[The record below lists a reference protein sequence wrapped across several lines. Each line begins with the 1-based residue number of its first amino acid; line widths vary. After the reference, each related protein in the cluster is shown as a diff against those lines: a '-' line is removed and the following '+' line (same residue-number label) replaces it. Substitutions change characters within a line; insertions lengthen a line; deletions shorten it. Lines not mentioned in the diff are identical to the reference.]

1 MALNQPDDQSI
12 RMEQMAKY
20 YLLRFSL
27 SFTAVLIIVWGC
39 GNGGNAAAKRSITTG
54 DLVED
59 IAVLSSDEFEGRAP
73 ASKGEELTIQFLKAE
88 FEKLGLAPGNRDSYF
103 QGVPLVEMT
112 PDPGSGLLIWGD
124 ATTTRL
130 FYRREYVAWT
140 KRVVEKVSLDR
151 SDLIFVGYGVVAPE
165 YDWNDYEGL
174 DVRGKTVVLL
184 VNDPGYATGD
194 GTLFNGRAMTYY
206 GRWTYK
212 MEEAA
217 RQGAEG
223 ALVIHETGP
232 AGYPWE
238 VVRNSFTGPLF
249 NLVAE
254 DNNLSRCSVE
264 GWITEETARDL
275 FRRGGLDFD
284 TLKKQASAPG
294 FQPVPMNLRVSLT
307 TTNTIR
313 RSTSHNV
320 LALLPGRNRPD
331 EVVIYTAHW
340 DHLGK
345 DPSLKGDQIYNGA
358 RDNAT
363 GVAGLLE
370 LAEAFSGLRRRPAR
384 SLLFLAVTAEE
395 QGLLG
400 SQYYATHPVFPLE
413 KTVAVLNMDEMNI
426 FGPMRDVTVIG
437 YGNSDLDNYV
447 AAAARRQR
455 RKVCPDPEPEKGY
468 FYRSDQFSFARE
480 GVPALYLDSGIDH
493 VEHGE
498 AWTREQ
504 IDRYTAEHYHKVS
517 DEFDPAWDLSGMV
530 DDLRLLFTIGHRLSG
545 RRTFP
550 NWREGSEFRARREAQ
565 MKGGEAGED

>member
-1 MALNQPDDQSI
+1 MVKRKHI
-12 RMEQMAKY
+12 V
-20 YLLRFSL
+20 YL
-27 SFTAVLIIVWGC
+27 VLLVAGFVLLGGC

-54 DLVED
+54 DLAED

-112 PDPGSGLLIWGD
+112 PDPGSGLVIWGG

-130 FYRREYVAWT
+130 IYRREYVAWT
-140 KRVVEKVSLDR
+140 KRVVRKTSLDR
-151 SDLIFVGYGVVAPE
+151 SDLVFAGYGVVAPE

-194 GTLFNGRAMTYY
+194 ITLFNGRTMTYY

-212 MEEAA
+212 FEEAA

-223 ALVIHETGP
+223 AVIIHETGP

-238 VVRNSFTGPLF
+238 VVRNSWTGPQF
-249 NLVAE
+249 DLVVE
-254 DNNLSRCSVE
+254 DNNLSSCAVE
-264 GWITEETARDL
+264 GWIAEEIARDL
-275 FRRGGLDFD
+275 FSRGGHDFD
-284 TLKKQASAPG
+284 ALKAQAATRN
-294 FQPVPMNLRVSLT
+294 FQPVPLNLRISLT
-307 TTNTIR
+307 LTNTIR
-313 RSTSHNV
+313 RSTSNNV

-340 DHLGK
+340 DHLGI
-345 DPSLKGDQIYNGA
+345 DPSLRGDQIYNGA
-358 RDNAT
+358 LDNAT

-384 SLLFLAVTAEE
+384 SVLFLAVTAEE

-400 SQYYATHPVFPLE
+400 SRYYATHPVFPLE
-413 KTVAVLNMDEMNI
+413 KTVAVMNMDGLNV
-426 FGPMRDVTVIG
+426 FGPMKDVTVIG
-437 YGNSDLDNYV
+437 YGNSELDDYV
-447 AAAARRQR
+447 VAAARRKR
-455 RKVCPDPEPEKGY
+455 RKVRPDPEPEKGS
-468 FYRSDQFSFARE
+468 FYRSDHFSFARE

-493 VEHGE
+493 KKHGE

-504 IDRYTAEHYHKVS
+504 MDKYTAERYHKVS
-517 DEFDPAWDLSGMV
+517 DEFDPAWDLSGAV
-530 DDLRLLFTIGHRLSG
+530 DDLRLLFTIGHRLS
-545 RRTFP
+545 RRKVFP
-550 NWREGSEFRARREAQ
+550 NWREGNEFRARRDAQ